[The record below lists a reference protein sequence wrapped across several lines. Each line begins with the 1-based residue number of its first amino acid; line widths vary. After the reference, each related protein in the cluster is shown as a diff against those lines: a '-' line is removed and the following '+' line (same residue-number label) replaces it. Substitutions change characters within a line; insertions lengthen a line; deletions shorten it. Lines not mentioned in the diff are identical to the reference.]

1 MTMHL
6 DNRFSTINTKK
17 CKAKITKGKLKELE
31 LRWRKHNKAM
41 KQKNMLNMRYD
52 TLQEYIDYC
61 YGNVGKRPDPR
72 DYRHFTILQP
82 EKSYAQKQIDE
93 FNKKYPSTT
102 MTKVQGGD
110 GTGENAEWQKEKL
123 KISSSYTVAPA
134 YNKGAYQVV
143 PKNEVKHI
151 GK

>member
-1 MTMHL
+1 MHL
-6 DNRFSTINTKK
+6 QQGLSTINTRKRK
-17 CKAKITKGKLKELE
+17 VKITKAKMADYEV
-31 LRWRKHNKAM
+31 RWRKHNKWA
-41 KQKNMLNMRYD
+41 KQHNMPDLKYD
-52 TLQEYIDYC
+52 TVHQYIDYC
-61 YGNVGKRPDPR
+61 YGKSPKKDVRLDR
-72 DYRHFTILQP
+72 SVYTP
-82 EKSYAQKQIDE
+82 EKSFAQQRIEE
-93 FNKKYPSTT
+93 FNKKYPSASVSP
-102 MTKVQGGD
+102 KPSSD

>member
-6 DNRFSTINTKK
+6 QQGLSTINTRKRK
-17 CKAKITKGKLKELE
+17 VKITKAKMADYEV
-31 LRWRKHNKAM
+31 RWRKHNKWA
-41 KQKNMLNMRYD
+41 KQHNMPDLKYD
-52 TLQEYIDYC
+52 TVHQYIDYC
-61 YGNVGKRPDPR
+61 YGKSPKKDVRLDR
-72 DYRHFTILQP
+72 SVYTP
-82 EKSYAQKQIDE
+82 EKSFAQQRIEE
-93 FNKKYPSTT
+93 FNKKYPSASVSP
-102 MTKVQGGD
+102 KPSSD

>member
-6 DNRFSTINTKK
+6 AQGLSTISTKK
-17 CKAKITKGKLKELE
+17 RNVKLTKAKMAEYE
-31 LRWRKHNKAM
+31 VRWRKHNKWAKQNNMHDM
-41 KQKNMLNMRYD
+41 KYATIQ
-52 TLQEYIDYC
+52 QYIDYC
-61 YGNVGKRPDPR
+61 HGNTPKKDIRADR
-72 DYRHFTILQP
+72 SHYRP
-82 EKSYAQKQIDE
+82 EKSYAQQRIDE
-93 FNKKYPSTT
+93 FNNKYPSVS
-102 MTKVQGGD
+102 MTPSSGGCGVD
-110 GTGENAEWQKEKL
+110 AKWQIEKL

>member
-1 MTMHL
+1 MHMTMHL
-6 DNRFSTINTKK
+6 QQGLSTINTRKRK
-17 CKAKITKGKLKELE
+17 VKITKAKMADYEV
-31 LRWRKHNKAM
+31 RWRKHNKWA
-41 KQKNMLNMRYD
+41 KQHNMPDLKYD
-52 TLQEYIDYC
+52 TVHQYIDYC
-61 YGNVGKRPDPR
+61 YGKSPKKDVRLDR
-72 DYRHFTILQP
+72 SVYTP
-82 EKSYAQKQIDE
+82 EKSFAQQRIEE
-93 FNKKYPSTT
+93 FNKKYPSASVSP
-102 MTKVQGGD
+102 KPSSD

>member
-1 MTMHL
+1 MHL
-6 DNRFSTINTKK
+6 DNRLSGINTKK
-17 CKAKITKGKLKELE
+17 RNITITKAKRAELE
-31 LRWRKHNKAM
+31 LRWRKHNKSM
-41 KQKNMLNMRYD
+41 KQKNMHHMRYE
-52 TLQEYIDYC
+52 TLDDYIDYC
-61 YGNVGKRPDPR
+61 FGRITRPDPR
-72 DYRHFTILQP
+72 DYRNFTKLQP
-82 EKSYAQKQIDE
+82 EKSYAQKQIEE